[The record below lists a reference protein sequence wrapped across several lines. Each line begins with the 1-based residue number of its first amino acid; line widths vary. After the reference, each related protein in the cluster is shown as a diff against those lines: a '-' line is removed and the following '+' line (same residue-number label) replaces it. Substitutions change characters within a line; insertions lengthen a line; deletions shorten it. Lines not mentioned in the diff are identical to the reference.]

1 MGATP
6 ENDFLSRCI
15 NCMADKG
22 AHAKCPECGYDEG
35 RFVQEALYL
44 RPRTI
49 LNAKYLCGLPLGKGG
64 FGITYIGWDIALERK
79 LAIKEFFPSALAT
92 RHRNQSTVL
101 ANSSEEQEYLEI
113 GLRMFLDEA
122 RRVAQFHHVD
132 GIVTVHDFFEE
143 NSTAYMVMEYLSGS
157 DLHTFLRK
165 QGGRLALDQTLDL
178 IRPVLQ
184 ALKHIH
190 AGKVY
195 HRDISA
201 QNIII
206 TDQGQ
211 PKLIDFGAAKYT
223 VRERSDTVRV
233 VKAGYSPLEQYS
245 SRGKIGPWTDIYA
258 LGATLYLLLSGALP
272 PESPDRYYKDDLVP
286 LSECDALDVPEH
298 INQAV
303 LHCLSVKF
311 DDRYQKVD
319 ELEAALF
326 AGGSPVASQTD
337 TVALQ
342 PPPPPVPPDPPRKI
356 APPSSGPPKKEP
368 SGGKAKKAVLLAAVL
383 GALALGLVAFLLVGK
398 DKELPKPSAPAPA
411 ATVAVGAKASPK
423 LQDAKQR
430 MAKLNTALAK
440 ADEHLKA
447 NRLAEAERGYKK
459 ALVIDPKSQK
469 ARQGLQAVA
478 AARQSAQQDKRYKA
492 LLQKG
497 RQSLAQGKLT
507 TARDSFQ
514 QALRIRPKKKEA
526 QQGLETAR
534 KRIAADQQAK
544 KYAELLRQGEENLA
558 QGKLE
563 LAQANFQQALQIK
576 PQATEARKGL
586 KAAQE
591 RIAKAQ
597 KEKQYQELMRQG
609 RSSLA
614 QGKLEQAKDSF
625 QQALKMKPKS
635 EESRQALESVKNK
648 IAAKPSSTPPV
659 VGHGKLLVGCQPV
672 AKVFMDEQLLGT
684 TPLAADQ
691 IAVGKH
697 NIKVEGFGAAKSVK
711 VYIEKG
717 QKKEIHLLLKGGDLS
732 VNSAPWAEILLDG
745 QKVGYTPLRRE
756 GLVLGPHVVTARRD
770 GFQTQRKHISFQL
783 GKPIS
788 VSFQLRRKLGN

>member
-1 MGATP
+1 MGAMP
-6 ENDFLSRCI
+6 ENDFLNRCI

-22 AHAKCPECGYDEG
+22 EHAKCPECGYDEG

-49 LNAKYLCGLPLGKGG
+49 LNTKYLCGLPLGKGG

-92 RHRNQSTVL
+92 RHQNQSTVL

-132 GIVTVHDFFEE
+132 GIVTVHDFYEE

-157 DLHTFLRK
+157 DLHAFLRK

-178 IRPVLQ
+178 IHPVLQ

-201 QNIII
+201 QNIIV

-258 LGATLYLLLSGALP
+258 LGATLYLLLSGDLP

-286 LSECDALDVPEH
+286 LSEYDGLDVPEH

-326 AGGSPVASQTD
+326 AGGHPVASQTD

-342 PPPPPVPPDPPRKI
+342 PPPPVPPEPPTEI
-356 APPSSGPPKKEP
+356 APPSSGPPKQEP
-368 SGGKAKKAVLLAAVL
+368 SRGKTKKAVLLAAVL

-398 DKELPKPSAPAPA
+398 DKGSPKPSAPAPA
-411 ATVAVGAKASPK
+411 AAVAVGAKVSPK
-423 LQDAKQR
+423 PQDAKQR
-430 MAKLNTALAK
+430 TAKLNIALAK

-447 NRLAEAERGYKK
+447 NRLAEAERDYKK
-459 ALVIDPKSQK
+459 ALEVDPKSQK
-469 ARQGLQAVA
+469 ARQGIQAVA
-478 AARQSAQQDKRYKA
+478 EARQSVQQDKRYKT

-497 RQSLAQGKLT
+497 RQSLAQGKLA

-514 QALRIRPKKKEA
+514 QALRIRPKAKEA

-563 LAQANFQQALQIK
+563 QAQAYFQQALQIK
-576 PQATEARKGL
+576 PQATQARQGL
-586 KAAQE
+586 KTAQE

-614 QGKLEQAKDSF
+614 KGKLEQAKDSF
-625 QQALKMKPKS
+625 QQALNIKPQS

-648 IAAKPSSTPPV
+648 IAAKPSSAPPV
-659 VGHGKLLVGCQPV
+659 VEHGKLLVGCQPV
-672 AKVFMDEQLLGT
+672 AKVFMDGQLLGT
-684 TPLAADQ
+684 TPLGADQ
-691 IAVGKH
+691 IPVGKH
-697 NIKVEGFGAAKSVK
+697 SIKVKGFGAVRSVE

-717 QKKEIHLLLKGGDLS
+717 QKKEIRLLLKGGTLS

-756 GLVLGPHVVTARRD
+756 GLVLGPHVVTAQRD

-783 GKPIS
+783 GKPVSI
-788 VSFQLRRKLGN
+788 SFQLRRKLGD